1 MTKTL
6 YFIFVFLYFAVIST
20 VARSLDLVQAQYT
33 TSDFATITD
42 PNPLEALWLALKIVL
57 DNLNTMLQF
66 ATLQVPSI
74 PVVLQVFFVAP
85 VGIGT
90 VVTIVLIFRGTN

>member
-1 MTKTL
+1 MSKTK
-6 YFIFVFLYFAVIST
+6 YFIFVFLYFGTIST
-20 VARSLDLVQAQYT
+20 VARSLGLVQGQYT
-33 TSDFATITD
+33 KSDFETISN

-74 PVVLQVFFVAP
+74 PVTLQFFFVAP

-90 VVTIVLIFRGTN
+90 IVTIVLIFRGTS